1 MTPRSFPQPLP
12 RAILAGTIIA
22 SFLPF
27 LMVML
32 FPDQLHFV
40 MDSVSYL
47 LFHNIAEFFSIMVS
61 LSIFGVG
68 WYTYSQSRDRHA
80 LFLSAA
86 FLSIGLMDFMHTL
99 ASAAMPAFV
108 TPNSTNK
115 SAQFWIAVRF
125 VSALVFFTSAFIYK
139 ERRIRWLPNAALSKT
154 TLMTAALTIPALI
167 FIGITFFPFHM
178 PAAFVEGVGLTPF
191 KIYSEYMI
199 VGMLCL
205 AAVAYWRRME
215 RSGDGL
221 LIYYVAAFIICV
233 ASELVFTEYKID
245 FDIHNVLGHTY
256 KVVAFYLIYKGIFVS
271 SVRNPYVALTD
282 TNQKLDKEIVERR
295 QAEEALH
302 RSKEELELRV
312 EERTAAL
319 RDGNTRL
326 QVELAE
332 RKKAEEAL
340 RQSEE
345 RYRVLFNSMTEGFAL
360 HEIICDEKGEPY
372 DYRFLDINPA
382 FEQLTGLKR
391 EDVIGKTFKEV
402 LPNDDSHWVSIYGAV
417 ALTGNPIQF
426 ENYSPALN
434 KHFEV
439 FAFRPESGQFAVV
452 FRDITDR
459 KKMGEALR
467 QREQLYR
474 AIGESI
480 NYGVWV
486 CAPDGRNTYASESF
500 LRMVGL
506 TQEECSNFGWGSV
519 LHPDDAE
526 RTIAAWQECIRT
538 EGAWDM
544 KHRFRG
550 VDQQWHHILARG
562 IPVRD
567 DQGQI
572 TCWAGINLDIGDLKE
587 AEEAAK
593 KAREELE
600 LRVQE
605 RTTELSQAYEAL
617 QHEIEE
623 RGKVEEQLRQAHKME
638 AIGTLAG
645 GIAHDFNNILAAIMG
660 FAEMV
665 IEDLPEASQ
674 EGKHLHYILQ
684 SAHRG
689 KDLVKQILA
698 FSRKTEHIRGPMS
711 LSPVVNETTK
721 LLRASIPRTV
731 EIIFKTTATSDEILA
746 SPVEIQQILMNLAT
760 NAALAMEDKGGT
772 LEISLSDIDFE
783 PDSPAFGPDILPG
796 EYVQLVVKD
805 TGIGMSPDVMKRI
818 FEPFFTTREVGKG
831 TGMGLAVVYGIVRDL
846 QGTVTVESEHGVS
859 STFRVFLPKVRTET
873 ESKPIQ
879 SDQSPR
885 GTEKV
890 LFIDDED
897 VLVGLGQ
904 ARLERLG
911 YTVTAVTEA
920 PEALRLFSHDPS
932 QFDLVITDQAMPKLT
947 GLHLAR
953 KLLKIRPDIPI
964 ILCTGHSDSV
974 SPEKA
979 KEAGI
984 KEFVMKPLAKKEL
997 AVVVR
1002 RVLDTKSEG

>member
-1 MTPRSFPQPLP
+1 
-12 RAILAGTIIA
+12 
-22 SFLPF
+22 
-27 LMVML
+27 MVML

-47 LFHNIAEFFSIMVS
+47 LFHNISEFFSIMVS

-125 VSALVFFTSAFIYK
+125 VSALAFLTSAFIYK
-139 ERRIRWLPNAALSKT
+139 ERQIGWLPKAALSKT
-154 TLMTAALTIPALI
+154 TLMTTALAIPALV
-167 FIGITFFPFHM
+167 FTGITFFPSHM
-178 PAAFVEGVGLTPF
+178 PAAFVEGVGLSPF
-191 KIYSEYMI
+191 KIYSEYLI
-199 VGMLCL
+199 VVMLCL

-271 SVRNPYVALTD
+271 SVKNPYVSLTD
-282 TNQKLDKEIVERR
+282 TNEKLDKEIVERR

-302 RSKEELELRV
+302 RSKEDLELRV

-360 HEIICDEKGEPY
+360 HEIICDEKGEPR
-372 DYRFLDINPA
+372 DYLFLDVNPA

-391 EDVIGKTFKEV
+391 EDVIDKTFKEV
-402 LPNDDSHWVSIYGAV
+402 LPNDDSRWVSIYGAV

-550 VDQQWHHILARG
+550 ADQQWHHVLARG

-567 DQGQI
+567 DRGQI

-587 AEEAAK
+587 AEEASK
-593 KAREELE
+593 KARDELE

-605 RTTELSQAYEAL
+605 RTAELSQAYEAL

-645 GIAHDFNNILAAIMG
+645 GIAHDFNNILAAIIG

-665 IEDLPEASQ
+665 EEDLPPESQSIPRIRRVLTAAS
-674 EGKHLHYILQ
+674 
-684 SAHRG
+684 RG
-689 KDLVKQILA
+689 RDLVRQILS
-698 FSRKTEHIRGPMS
+698 FSRKTELARKPLS
-711 LSPVVNETTK
+711 LSPLIRETFQ
-721 LLRASIPRTV
+721 LLRASLPTNIDINLSMKAV
-731 EIIFKTTATSDEILA
+731 KDSILA
-746 SPVEIQQILMNLAT
+746 SPVELQQILMNLAT
-760 NAALAMEDKGGT
+760 NAAISMRENGGI
-772 LEISLSDIDFE
+772 LHISLTDIDFE
-783 PDSPAFGPDILPG
+783 PDSPVVDPDIEPG
-796 EYVQLVVKD
+796 EYVQIVVED
-805 TGIGMSPDVMKRI
+805 SGSGMSPDVMRRI
-818 FEPFFTTREVGKG
+818 FEPFFTTRPVGEG
-831 TGMGLAVVYGIVRDL
+831 TGMGLAVVFGIVKSL
-846 QGTVTVESEHGVS
+846 HGAITVESELGVG
-859 STFRVFLPKVRTET
+859 STFRVFLPKVRTAN
-873 ESKPIQ
+873 Q
-879 SDQSPR
+879 SDPAHYDQTPHGSGR
-885 GTEKV
+885 I
-890 LFIDDED
+890 LFVDDED
-897 VLVGLGQ
+897 LLTEWGQ
-904 ARLERLG
+904 AALERLG
-911 YTVTAVTEA
+911 YTVTALTDSTEA
-920 PEALRLFSHDPS
+920 LKLFSADPS
-932 QFDLVITDQAMPKLT
+932 RFDLVITDQSMPKLT

-953 KLLKIRPDIPI
+953 KLLTIRNNIPI
-964 ILCTGHSDSV
+964 ILCTGHNDSV
-974 SPEKA
+974 SSEKT

-984 KEFVMKPLAKKEL
+984 KEFLMKPLGKQEL
-997 AVVVR
+997 AEAIR
-1002 RVLDTKSEG
+1002 RALDSTASQG